1 MTIKAPLADP
11 VDIGKAA
18 SAAFLR
24 LPEVPAL
31 FRRRAARFVA
41 LAAGHPMDDFLRFM
55 GRLADAQAEAV
66 RALKPGGLPA
76 AAEIEA
82 AKAEAMP
89 PLGGDGLLDG
99 PYWQDVLRAILK
111 TVAAGDVPAATRQ
124 VVQELA
130 AEPAAILD
138 GRARAVLSGDV
149 PEASRGAAV
158 LVAAALQVRWA
169 GAASMLAPDGFQAI
183 DDGKRCPVCA
193 SEPLVSVIGPAAEG
207 QSTRYLHCRLCASA
221 WNYVRIKC
229 AACGST
235 EGIAYHGIEGTGQ
248 AVRGET
254 CETCHGYLK
263 ILSTEKDTGL
273 DPMADDIASTGLDLM
288 LAEGGWQRPSPNPFL
303 LTT

>member
-1 MTIKAPLADP
+1 MTTKAPLADP

-41 LAAGHPMDDFLRFM
+41 LAAGHPMEEFLRFM
-55 GRLADAQAEAV
+55 GRLADAQADAV
-66 RALKPGGLPA
+66 RALKPGGLPDA
-76 AAEIEA
+76 KEIDEA
-82 AKAEAMP
+82 KESALP
-89 PLGGDGLLDG
+89 PFGGDGLLDG
-99 PYWQDVLRAILK
+99 PSWHEVLRVILM
-111 TVAAGDVPAATRQ
+111 TAAGGEIPPQTRQ
-124 VVQELA
+124 VIAELS
-130 AEPAAILD
+130 AEPSAVLD

-158 LVAAALQVRWA
+158 FIAAALQVRWA
-169 GAASMLAPDGFQAI
+169 GAASMLTPDGFQAI

-193 SEPLVSVIGPAAEG
+193 SEPLVSVIGPASEG

-235 EGIAYHGIEGTGQ
+235 EGIAYHGIDGTEQ
-248 AVRGET
+248 AVRAET
-254 CETCHGYLK
+254 CDICHGYVK
-263 ILSTEKDTGL
+263 ILSTEKDQGL

-288 LAEGGWQRPSPNPFL
+288 VAEGGWERPVPNPFL
-303 LTT
+303 LT